1 MVYVKEMGRELVFFC
16 FLKFLWGKN
25 ERKRKKK
32 ECFKRVLQMLKGMV
46 LELIFIFKKFS
57 VNCFVDYNNVI
68 L

>member
-1 MVYVKEMGRELVFFC
+1 MSFFFC
-16 FLKFLWGKN
+16 FLKFFCG
-25 ERKRKKK
+25 ERMREKEKK